1 MYGISVWN
9 IPPLQQRYGED
20 VAIIEPQAEPLFYL
34 EYDVSNFYTV
44 RVNPPVPS
52 ASWYCYNPSGIS
64 RTSFDLFRTV
74 TTITFDE
81 ETQDSNEE
89 DSGKIYRYVITPTNL
104 SPPHMPVL
112 AAPFVIHRFP
122 YVHHTAKSIRSGSN
136 DHYLVCF
143 DNGQLFIHLSTLYD
157 RGYPT
162 QLEMCRVR
170 VPWLHPD
177 EDVQVVACPFSGRVC
192 LSFSDGILV
201 MDLASTNKPPA
212 ENAPI

>member
-20 VAIIEPQAEPLFYL
+20 VAIIEPQTEPLFYL
-34 EYDVSNFYTV
+34 EYDVSKLNTH
-44 RVNPPVPS
+44 NPPVPS
-52 ASWYCYNPSGIS
+52 ASWYCYNPSGTS
-64 RTSFDLFRTV
+64 RTSFDLFQTV

-81 ETQDSNEE
+81 ETEDSNEE
-89 DSGKIYRYVITPTNL
+89 DSGKIYRYVIMPTNL

-122 YVHHTAKSIRSGSN
+122 SVRSGSN

-143 DNGQLFIHLSTLYD
+143 DDGQLFIHLSTLHD
-157 RGYPT
+157 SGYPT
-162 QLEMCRVR
+162 QLEMCHVR
-170 VPWLHPD
+170 VPWIHLD
-177 EDVQVVACPFSGRVC
+177 DDVQVVACPFSGRVC
-192 LSFSDGILV
+192 LSFRDGIMV
-201 MDLASTNKPPA
+201 MDLALPSTNKPPA